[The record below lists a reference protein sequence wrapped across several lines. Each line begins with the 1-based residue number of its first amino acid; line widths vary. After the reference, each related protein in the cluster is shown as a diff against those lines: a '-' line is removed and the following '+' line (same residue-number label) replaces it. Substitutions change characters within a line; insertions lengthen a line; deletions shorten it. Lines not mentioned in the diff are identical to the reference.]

1 MDKTDPICG
10 EIGTIRAHGYYFCSK
25 ECIKAYE
32 EKYNIT
38 KEKDKE
44 KDYNAVNVPTEMEAK
59 LQEKHGINKENSY
72 TPVTEAEKWYR
83 EKTFLVILGLI
94 VIYIIHLILNY
105 SGIKILNELVFSFY
119 DYVKRIW
126 LAILIGLIL
135 GGLIDYFIPKKYISK
150 YFAQRKSRIIFISA
164 GLGFLVSAFSHGIL
178 AISMELH
185 RKGASTPAVIAFLLA
200 SPWAN
205 LPVTIFLFGFFGIKA
220 LFVIISAIIIAIVT
234 GLIYQLLD
242 KKGLIE
248 SNEKIVEIND
258 NFSILKDIKKRWK
271 EHRFSLVSVKN
282 GVIGVLKGSWE
293 LSKIVLWGVLVGM
306 FLASYARS
314 YISKDFSINYLG
326 PTIIGLIVTLILATI
341 MEILSEGTAPLA
353 FEIFKQ
359 TGAFGNSF
367 IFLMTG
373 VATDYTEIGLIWD
386 NIGKKTAF
394 WLPIITVPQI
404 LILGYLFNNF
414 L

>member
-1 MDKTDPICG
+1 MDKIDPICG
-10 EIGTIRAHGYYFCSK
+10 KKGTIKAYGHYFCSE

-32 EKYNIT
+32 EKHNIS
-38 KEKDKE
+38 KE
-44 KDYNAVNVPTEMEAK
+44 KDYISGAK
-59 LQEKHGINKENSY
+59 S
-72 TPVTEAEKWYR
+72 EKWYR

-150 YFAQRKSRIIFISA
+150 YFAQRKSRTIFISA
-164 GLGFLVSAFSHGIL
+164 GLGFLMSAFSHGIL

-293 LSKIVLWGVLVGM
+293 LSK
-306 FLASYARS
+306 
-314 YISKDFSINYLG
+314 
-326 PTIIGLIVTLILATI
+326 
-341 MEILSEGTAPLA
+341 
-353 FEIFKQ
+353 
-359 TGAFGNSF
+359 
-367 IFLMTG
+367 
-373 VATDYTEIGLIWD
+373 
-386 NIGKKTAF
+386 
-394 WLPIITVPQI
+394 
-404 LILGYLFNNF
+404 
-414 L
+414 